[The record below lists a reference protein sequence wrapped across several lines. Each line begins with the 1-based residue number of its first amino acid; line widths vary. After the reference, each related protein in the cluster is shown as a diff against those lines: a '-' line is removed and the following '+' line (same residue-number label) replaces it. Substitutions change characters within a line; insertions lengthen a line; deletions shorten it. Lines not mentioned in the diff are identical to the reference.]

1 MGYFDGRM
9 VGVVD
14 VLLLMAGWCFG
25 FFLQIDRMGFRFLF
39 EVEVLGVDGL
49 VF

>member
-1 MGYFDGRM
+1 MEKFMGYFDGRM

-25 FFLQIDRMGFRFLF
+25 FFL
-39 EVEVLGVDGL
+39 
-49 VF
+49 